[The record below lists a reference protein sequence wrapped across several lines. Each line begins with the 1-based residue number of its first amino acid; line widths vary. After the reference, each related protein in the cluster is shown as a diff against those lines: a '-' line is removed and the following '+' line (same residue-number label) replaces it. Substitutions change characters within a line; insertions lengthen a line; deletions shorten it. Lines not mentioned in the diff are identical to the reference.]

1 MGRLLEGG
9 RRMWGAEAVFY
20 LQAEV
25 FACGYDVLGRGLIAA
40 TGFRLLISALWFLF
54 QKVHL
59 TIII

>member
-1 MGRLLEGG
+1 
-9 RRMWGAEAVFY
+9 MWNAEAVFY

-25 FACGYDVLGRGLIAA
+25 FACGNNVLGRGLIAA

-59 TIII
+59 TII